1 MRTYQVLV
9 HSGLGAPPALHLISA
24 PDVFAAADMAEI
36 LLTDS
41 HDGVGV
47 EVVHDGRRVHTR
59 GVVPAGRSALAIEPA
74 PGVATE
80 REGSVEPPS
89 PRAQKC
95 EALS

>member
-9 HSGLGAPPALHLISA
+9 HSGLGEPPALHLISA
-24 PDVFAAADMAEI
+24 PDLFAAADLAEV
-36 LLTDS
+36 LLTES

-59 GVVPAGRSALAIEPA
+59 GVVPTERSAIKVEPLASA
-74 PGVATE
+74 
-80 REGSVEPPS
+80 RCEGSVEPPGH
-89 PRAQKC
+89 PAQRC